1 VKGAP
6 LFHAIAPGSTRRLAF
21 RSIRASDW
29 PVDLNRGRGFHKKQV
44 GETIMFR
51 RLFLAGLALV
61 AAGVFGIAQA
71 QDLVGVAIENLD
83 TSKDGSASID
93 VSKTPGAFRGIRVK
107 NRGNTLIDLKRVQ
120 IVYSDGSV
128 HNEDRQIDLK
138 KGERSREIAAGT
150 ADKFIDKVNLTWKA
164 SSGSGTL
171 QVLGLQTR
179 EGGKLERPKG
189 PATGDISA
197 KPDDGK
203 PSSGKPGPI
212 ADGNDVM
219 FGYQN
224 VGFGI
229 DRDVIK
235 VGGEIGKFDRL
246 RLRVLGNDV
255 HINTLKVVY
264 MDGTETDLAVDADVR
279 ANSRTNWLEVDGN
292 KFIREIQMSYRSK
305 PNFKGQARIE
315 VTGQYADGWLGPTG
329 EGKKYNAGWVLLGAQ
344 TAGFTGFDKDTI
356 TVGKNEGGF
365 TKLRVVAKDRAITLR
380 EVRVVFFNGPD
391 EVFTMRE
398 RIDPGN
404 PYGPLEFKGGRSA
417 IKEIQAKYRSRF
429 DLAKGLKNL
438 FEGTPAVVEIW
449 GQH

>member
-1 VKGAP
+1 
-6 LFHAIAPGSTRRLAF
+6 
-21 RSIRASDW
+21 
-29 PVDLNRGRGFHKKQV
+29 
-44 GETIMFR
+44 MFR

-61 AAGVFGIAQA
+61 AAGATSVAQA
-71 QDLVGVAIENLD
+71 QDLVGIGSETIDV
-83 TSKDGSASID
+83 SRDGNATID
-93 VSKTPGAFRGIRVK
+93 VSKAAGAFRGIRVK
-107 NRGNTLIDLKRVQ
+107 NKGSSTIDLQRVQ
-120 IVYSDGSV
+120 VIYSDGSV
-128 HNEDRQIDLK
+128 HNEDRQIDMRR
-138 KGERSREIAAGT
+138 GERSREIAAGS

-164 SSGSGTL
+164 TSGKGTV

-179 EGGKLERPKG
+179 DGRRMERPKG
-189 PATGDISA
+189 PATGDLSE
-197 KPDDGK
+197 KDDDA
-203 PSSGKPGPI
+203 SPGGSKSPI
-212 ADGNDVM
+212 TEGNDVM

-235 VGGEIGKFDRL
+235 VGGEIGKFDRM
-246 RLRVLGNDV
+246 RMRVLGNDV
-255 HINTLKVVY
+255 HINALKVVY
-264 MDGTETDLAVDADVR
+264 MDGSEQDLAVDADIR
-279 ANSRTNWLEVDGN
+279 ANTRTSWLDVDGD
-292 KFIREIQMSYRSK
+292 KFIREIQLNYRSK

-315 VTGQYADGWLGPTG
+315 VTGQYAEGWLGPNG

-356 TVGKNEGGF
+356 TVGRNEGGF
-365 TKLRVVAKDRAITLR
+365 SKVRVVAKDRAITLR
-380 EVRVVFFNGPD
+380 EIRVVFFTGPD

-398 RIDPGN
+398 RVDPGN

>member
-1 VKGAP
+1 
-6 LFHAIAPGSTRRLAF
+6 
-21 RSIRASDW
+21 
-29 PVDLNRGRGFHKKQV
+29 
-44 GETIMFR
+44 MFR
-51 RLFLAGLALV
+51 RILLAGLAIM
-61 AAGVFGIAQA
+61 AAGILSVAQA
-71 QDLVGVAIENLD
+71 QDLVGIASESID
-83 TSKDGSASID
+83 TSKDGTASID
-93 VSKTPGAFRGIRVK
+93 VSKAPGGFRAIRVK
-107 NRGNTLIDLKRVQ
+107 NKGSSAIDLQRVQ
-120 IVYSDGSV
+120 IVFSDGSV
-128 HNEDRQIDLK
+128 HNEDRQIDMR
-138 KGERSREIAAGT
+138 KGERSREIATSG
-150 ADKFIDKVNLTWKA
+150 ADKFIDKVNVTWKA
-164 SSGSGTL
+164 SQGTGTL

-179 EGGKLERPKG
+179 EGRRLERPKG
-189 PATGDISA
+189 PATGDLSA
-197 KPDDGK
+197 EADPGTPVATTGK
-203 PSSGKPGPI
+203 GPI
-212 ADGNDVM
+212 TDGNDVM

-255 HINTLKVVY
+255 HLNTLKVVY
-264 MDGTETDLAVDADVR
+264 MDGTEQDLAVDADIR
-279 ANSRTNWLEVDGN
+279 ANTRTSWLEVQGD

-315 VTGQYADGWLGPTG
+315 VTGQYADDWLGQNG

-365 TKLRVVAKDRAITLR
+365 VKLRVVAKDRSITLK
-380 EVRVVFFNGPD
+380 EVRVVFLNGPD

-398 RIDPGN
+398 RVDPGN
-404 PYGPLEFKGGRSA
+404 PYGPLEFKARSA

-438 FEGTPAVVEIW
+438 FEGTPAVVEVW

>member
-1 VKGAP
+1 M
-6 LFHAIAPGSTRRLAF
+6 L
-21 RSIRASDW
+21 
-29 PVDLNRGRGFHKKQV
+29 
-44 GETIMFR
+44 R
-51 RLFLAGLALV
+51 RLFMAGLALM
-61 AAGVFGIAQA
+61 AAGAISGAHA
-71 QDLVGVAIENLD
+71 QDLVGI
-83 TSKDGSASID
+83 ASETID
-93 VSKTPGAFRGIRVK
+93 VGTKGNVTIDVKNAPGAFRGIRVK
-107 NRGNTLIDLKRVQ
+107 NKGSSAIDLQRVQ
-120 IVYSDGSV
+120 IIYSDGSV
-128 HNEDRQIDLK
+128 HNEDRQIDMK
-138 KGERSREIAAGT
+138 KGERSREIAAGS
-150 ADKFIDKVNLTWKA
+150 ADKFIDKVNLTWAATKGK
-164 SSGSGTL
+164 GSI

-179 EGGKLERPKG
+179 DGRRMERPKG
-189 PATGDISA
+189 PATGDLSA
-197 KPDDGK
+197 QADTGK
-203 PSSGKPGPI
+203 PSPTSTKGPVV
-212 ADGNDVM
+212 DGNDVM

-246 RLRVLGNDV
+246 RMRVLGNDV
-255 HINTLKVVY
+255 HLNTMKVVY
-264 MDGTETDLAVDADVR
+264 MDGSEQDLAVDADIR
-279 ANSRTNWLEVDGN
+279 ANTRTSWLEVQGD

-305 PNFKGQARIE
+305 PDFKGQARIE
-315 VTGQYADGWLGPTG
+315 VTGQYADGWLGPNG

-344 TAGFTGFDKDTI
+344 TAGFTGFDKDLI
-356 TVGKNEGGF
+356 SVGKNEGGF

-380 EVRVVFFNGPD
+380 EIRVVFFTGPD

>member
-1 VKGAP
+1 
-6 LFHAIAPGSTRRLAF
+6 
-21 RSIRASDW
+21 
-29 PVDLNRGRGFHKKQV
+29 
-44 GETIMFR
+44 MFR

-61 AAGVFGIAQA
+61 AAGAISVAQA
-71 QDLVGVAIENLD
+71 QDLVGIGSETIDV
-83 TSKDGSASID
+83 SRDGNATID
-93 VSKTPGAFRGIRVK
+93 VSKAAGAFRGIRVK
-107 NRGNTLIDLKRVQ
+107 NKGSSTIDLQRVQ
-120 IVYSDGSV
+120 VIYSDGSV
-128 HNEDRQIDLK
+128 HNEDRQIDMRR
-138 KGERSREIAAGT
+138 GERSREIAAGS

-164 SSGSGTL
+164 TSGKGTV

-179 EGGKLERPKG
+179 DGRRMERPKG
-189 PATGDISA
+189 PATGDLSE
-197 KPDDGK
+197 KDDDA
-203 PSSGKPGPI
+203 SPGGSKSPI
-212 ADGNDVM
+212 TEGNDVM

-235 VGGEIGKFDRL
+235 VGGEIGKFDRM
-246 RLRVLGNDV
+246 RMRVLGNDV
-255 HINTLKVVY
+255 HINALKVVY
-264 MDGTETDLAVDADVR
+264 MDGSEQDLAVDADIR
-279 ANSRTNWLEVDGN
+279 ANTRTSWLDVDGD
-292 KFIREIQMSYRSK
+292 KFIREIQLNYRSK

-315 VTGQYADGWLGPTG
+315 VTGQYAEGWLGPNG

-356 TVGKNEGGF
+356 TVGRNEGGF
-365 TKLRVVAKDRAITLR
+365 SKVRVVAKDRAITLR
-380 EVRVVFFNGPD
+380 EIRVVFFTGPD

-398 RIDPGN
+398 RVDPGN

>member
-1 VKGAP
+1 
-6 LFHAIAPGSTRRLAF
+6 
-21 RSIRASDW
+21 
-29 PVDLNRGRGFHKKQV
+29 
-44 GETIMFR
+44 MFR
-51 RLFLAGLALV
+51 RLILAGLALA
-61 AAGVFGIAQA
+61 AAGTVGIAQA
-71 QDLVGVAIENLD
+71 QELVGIATESID
-83 TSKDGSASID
+83 ISGAGSASID
-93 VSKTPGAFRGIRVK
+93 VSQAPGAFRGIRVK
-107 NRGNTLIDLKRVQ
+107 NKGSSTIDLERVQ

-128 HNEDRQIDLK
+128 HNEDRQIDMK
-138 KGERSREIAAGT
+138 KGERSREIAPGS
-150 ADKFIDKVNLTWKA
+150 ADRFIDKVNVTWKA
-164 SSGSGTL
+164 TNGRGSL

-179 EGGKLERPKG
+179 DGRRMERPKG
-189 PATGDISA
+189 PATGDLSA
-197 KPDDGK
+197 ENAPATTTPVNTK
-203 PSSGKPGPI
+203 GPVV
-212 ADGNDVM
+212 DGNDVM

-235 VGGEIGKFDRL
+235 VGGEVGKFDRI

-255 HINTLKVVY
+255 HLNSLKVLY
-264 MDGTETDLAVDADVR
+264 MDGTTQDLAVDADIR
-279 ANSRTNWLEVDGN
+279 SNMRTSWMEIDGG

-315 VTGQYADGWLGPTG
+315 VTGQYADGWLGPGG
-329 EGKKYNAGWVLLGAQ
+329 EGKRYNAGWVLLGGQ
-344 TAGFTGFDKDTI
+344 TAGFTGFDNDTI

-365 TKLRVVAKDRAITLR
+365 SKLRVVAKDRAITLR
-380 EVRVVFFNGPD
+380 EVRVVFFTGPD
-391 EVFTMRE
+391 EVFSMRE

-404 PYGPLEFKGGRSA
+404 PYGPLEFKSGRSA

>member
-1 VKGAP
+1 M
-6 LFHAIAPGSTRRLAF
+6 L
-21 RSIRASDW
+21 
-29 PVDLNRGRGFHKKQV
+29 
-44 GETIMFR
+44 R
-51 RLFLAGLALV
+51 RLFMAGLALM
-61 AAGVFGIAQA
+61 AAGAISVAHA
-71 QDLVGVAIENLD
+71 QDLVGIGTE
-83 TSKDGSASID
+83 TSDVSKNGSTTID
-93 VSKTPGAFRGIRVK
+93 VSKAPGAFRGIRVK
-107 NRGNTLIDLKRVQ
+107 NKGSSTIDLQRVQ
-120 IVYSDGSV
+120 IIYSDGSV
-128 HNEDRQIDLK
+128 HNEDRQIDMK
-138 KGERSREIAAGT
+138 KGERSREIAASST
-150 ADKFIDKVNLTWKA
+150 DKFIDKVSLTWKA
-164 SSGSGTL
+164 TSGKGAL

-179 EGGKLERPKG
+179 DGRRMERPKG
-189 PATGDISA
+189 PATGDLSEKTDAGAPVSA
-197 KPDDGK
+197 DKGTVV
-203 PSSGKPGPI
+203 
-212 ADGNDVM
+212 DGNDVM

-255 HINTLKVVY
+255 HINNLKVVY
-264 MDGTETDLAVDADVR
+264 MDGSEQDLAVDADIR
-279 ANSRTNWLEVDGN
+279 ANTRTSWLEVQGS

-315 VTGQYADGWLGPTG
+315 VTGQYADGWLGPNG
-329 EGKKYNAGWVLLGAQ
+329 EGKKFNAGWVLLGAQ

-365 TKLRVVAKDRAITLR
+365 VKLRVVAKDRAITLR
-380 EVRVVFFNGPD
+380 EIRVVFFTGPD

-398 RIDPGN
+398 RVDPGN
-404 PYGPLEFKGGRSA
+404 PYGPLEFKAGRSA

>member
-1 VKGAP
+1 MV
-6 LFHAIAPGSTRRLAF
+6 
-21 RSIRASDW
+21 
-29 PVDLNRGRGFHKKQV
+29 
-44 GETIMFR
+44 
-51 RLFLAGLALV
+51 AGLALM
-61 AAGVFGIAQA
+61 AAGLISVAQA
-71 QDLVGVAIENLD
+71 QDLVGIATETID
-83 TSKDGSASID
+83 TSKDGTASID
-93 VSKTPGAFRGIRVK
+93 VKNASGAFRGIRVK
-107 NRGNTLIDLKRVQ
+107 NKGSTTIDLQRVQ
-120 IVYSDGSV
+120 IVFSDGSV
-128 HNEDRQIDLK
+128 HNEDRQIDMR

-150 ADKFIDKVNLTWKA
+150 ADKFIDKVNVTWK
-164 SSGSGTL
+164 GTTGKGTL
-171 QVLGLQTR
+171 QVLGLQTPAGR
-179 EGGKLERPKG
+179 KLERPKG
-189 PATGDISA
+189 PATGDLTA
-197 KPDDGK
+197 EADNGK
-203 PSSGKPGPI
+203 PAATESKGPV

-255 HINTLKVVY
+255 HLNTLKVVY
-264 MDGTETDLAVDADVR
+264 MDGTEQDLAVDADIR
-279 ANSRTNWLEVDGN
+279 ANSRTSWLEVQGD
-292 KFIREIQMSYRSK
+292 KFIREIQMNYRSK

-315 VTGQYADGWLGPTG
+315 VTGQYAADWLGPNG

-344 TAGFTGFDKDTI
+344 TAGFTGFDNDTI

-398 RIDPGN
+398 RVDPGN

>member
-1 VKGAP
+1 
-6 LFHAIAPGSTRRLAF
+6 
-21 RSIRASDW
+21 
-29 PVDLNRGRGFHKKQV
+29 
-44 GETIMFR
+44 M
-51 RLFLAGLALV
+51 AGLALM
-61 AAGVFGIAQA
+61 AAGAISVAHA
-71 QDLVGVAIENLD
+71 QDLVGIGTE
-83 TSKDGSASID
+83 TID
-93 VSKTPGAFRGIRVK
+93 VSKNGSTTIDVSKAPGAFRGIRVK
-107 NRGNTLIDLKRVQ
+107 NKGSSTIDLQRVQ
-120 IVYSDGSV
+120 IIYSDGSV
-128 HNEDRQIDLK
+128 HNEDRQIDMK
-138 KGERSREIAAGT
+138 KGERSREIAASST
-150 ADKFIDKVNLTWKA
+150 DKFIDKVSLTWKA
-164 SSGSGTL
+164 TSGKGAL

-179 EGGKLERPKG
+179 DGRRMERPKG
-189 PATGDISA
+189 PATGDLSEKTDAGAPVSA
-197 KPDDGK
+197 DKGTVV
-203 PSSGKPGPI
+203 
-212 ADGNDVM
+212 DGNDVM

-255 HINTLKVVY
+255 HINNLKVVY
-264 MDGTETDLAVDADVR
+264 MDGSEQDLAVDADIR
-279 ANSRTNWLEVDGN
+279 ANTRTSWLEVQGS

-315 VTGQYADGWLGPTG
+315 VTGQYADGWLGPNG
-329 EGKKYNAGWVLLGAQ
+329 EGKKFNAGWVLLGAQ

-365 TKLRVVAKDRAITLR
+365 VKLRVVAKDRAITLR
-380 EVRVVFFNGPD
+380 EIRVVFFTGPD

-398 RIDPGN
+398 RVDPGN
-404 PYGPLEFKGGRSA
+404 PYGPLEFKAGRSA

>member
-1 VKGAP
+1 
-6 LFHAIAPGSTRRLAF
+6 
-21 RSIRASDW
+21 
-29 PVDLNRGRGFHKKQV
+29 
-44 GETIMFR
+44 MFR
-51 RLFLAGLALV
+51 RLFLAGLALL
-61 AAGVFGIAQA
+61 AAGAVSVAQA
-71 QDLVGVAIENLD
+71 QDLVGIGNETIDV
-83 TSKDGSASID
+83 SKDGSATID
-93 VSKTPGAFRGIRVK
+93 VSKAPGAFRGIRVK
-107 NRGNTLIDLKRVQ
+107 NKGSTTIDLQRVQ

-128 HNEDRQIDLK
+128 HNEDRQIDMK
-138 KGERSREIAAGT
+138 KGERSREIAPGST
-150 ADKFIDKVNLTWKA
+150 DKFIDKVNVTWKA
-164 SSGSGTL
+164 TKGQGSL

-179 EGGKLERPKG
+179 DGRRAERPKG
-189 PATGDISA
+189 PATGDLTEKA
-197 KPDDGK
+197 DT
-203 PSSGKPGPI
+203 GP
-212 ADGNDVM
+212 ATPTDNKAPVVDGNDVM

-255 HINTLKVVY
+255 HLNTLKVVY
-264 MDGTETDLAVDADVR
+264 MDGTEQDLAVDADIR
-279 ANSRTNWLEVDGN
+279 ANSRTSWLEVQGD

-315 VTGQYADGWLGPTG
+315 VTGQYADGWLGPNG

-380 EVRVVFFNGPD
+380 EVRVVFFTGPD

-398 RIDPGN
+398 RVDPGN
-404 PYGPLEFKGGRSA
+404 PYGPLEFKAGRSA

-438 FEGTPAVVEIW
+438 FEGTPAVVEVW

>member
-1 VKGAP
+1 
-6 LFHAIAPGSTRRLAF
+6 
-21 RSIRASDW
+21 
-29 PVDLNRGRGFHKKQV
+29 
-44 GETIMFR
+44 MFR
-51 RLFLAGLALV
+51 RLLLAGLALM
-61 AAGVFGIAQA
+61 AAGAISVAQA
-71 QDLVGVAIENLD
+71 QDLVGIASETID
-83 TSKDGSASID
+83 TSKDGTATID
-93 VSKTPGAFRGIRVK
+93 VSKANGAFRGIRVK
-107 NRGNTLIDLKRVQ
+107 NKGSTTIDLQRVQ
-120 IVYSDGSV
+120 IVFSDGSV
-128 HNEDRQIDLK
+128 HNEDRQIDMR
-138 KGERSREIAAGT
+138 KGERSREIAAGSS
-150 ADKFIDKVNLTWKA
+150 DKFIDKVTVSWKA
-164 SSGSGTL
+164 SEGKGSL

-179 EGGKLERPKG
+179 DGRKMERPKG
-189 PATGDISA
+189 PATGDLSA
-197 KPDDGK
+197 EASPATPGK
-203 PSSGKPGPI
+203 APV

-264 MDGTETDLAVDADVR
+264 MDGTEQDLAVDADIR
-279 ANSRTNWLEVDGN
+279 ANTRTSWLEVQGD

-315 VTGQYADGWLGPTG
+315 VTGQYSADWLGPNG

-365 TKLRVVAKDRAITLR
+365 TKLRIVAKDRAITLR
-380 EVRVVFFNGPD
+380 EVRVVFNTGPD

-398 RIDPGN
+398 RVDPGN
-404 PYGPLEFKGGRSA
+404 PYGPLEFKAGRLA

-438 FEGTPAVVEIW
+438 FEGTPAVVEVW

>member
-1 VKGAP
+1 M
-6 LFHAIAPGSTRRLAF
+6 L
-21 RSIRASDW
+21 
-29 PVDLNRGRGFHKKQV
+29 
-44 GETIMFR
+44 R
-51 RLFLAGLALV
+51 RLFMAGLALM
-61 AAGVFGIAQA
+61 AAGAISVAHA
-71 QDLVGVAIENLD
+71 QDLVGIGTE
-83 TSKDGSASID
+83 TID
-93 VSKTPGAFRGIRVK
+93 VSKNGSTTIDVSKAPGAFRGIRVK
-107 NRGNTLIDLKRVQ
+107 NKGSSTIDLQRVQ
-120 IVYSDGSV
+120 IIYSDGSV
-128 HNEDRQIDLK
+128 HNEDRQIDMK
-138 KGERSREIAAGT
+138 KGERSREIAASST
-150 ADKFIDKVNLTWKA
+150 DKFIDKVSLTWKA
-164 SSGSGTL
+164 TSGKGAL

-179 EGGKLERPKG
+179 DGRRMERPKG
-189 PATGDISA
+189 PATGDLSEKTDAGAPVSA
-197 KPDDGK
+197 DKGTVV
-203 PSSGKPGPI
+203 
-212 ADGNDVM
+212 DGNDVM

-255 HINTLKVVY
+255 HINNLKVVY
-264 MDGTETDLAVDADVR
+264 MDGSEQDLAVDADIR
-279 ANSRTNWLEVDGN
+279 ANTRTSWLEVQGS

-315 VTGQYADGWLGPTG
+315 VTGQYADGWLGPNG
-329 EGKKYNAGWVLLGAQ
+329 EGKKFNAGWVLLGAQ

-365 TKLRVVAKDRAITLR
+365 VKLRVVAKDRAITLR
-380 EVRVVFFNGPD
+380 EIRVVFFTGPD

-398 RIDPGN
+398 RVDPGN
-404 PYGPLEFKGGRSA
+404 PYGPLEFKAGRSA

-438 FEGTPAVVEIW
+438 FEGTPAVVEVW

>member
-1 VKGAP
+1 
-6 LFHAIAPGSTRRLAF
+6 
-21 RSIRASDW
+21 
-29 PVDLNRGRGFHKKQV
+29 
-44 GETIMFR
+44 MFR

-61 AAGVFGIAQA
+61 AAGAISVAQA
-71 QDLVGVAIENLD
+71 QDLVGIGSETIDV
-83 TSKDGSASID
+83 SRDGNATID
-93 VSKTPGAFRGIRVK
+93 VSKAAGAFRGIRVK
-107 NRGNTLIDLKRVQ
+107 NKGGSTIDLQRVQ
-120 IVYSDGSV
+120 VIYSDGSV
-128 HNEDRQIDLK
+128 HNEDRQIDMRR
-138 KGERSREIAAGT
+138 GERSREIAAGS

-164 SSGSGTL
+164 TSGTGTV

-179 EGGKLERPKG
+179 DGRRMERPKG
-189 PATGDISA
+189 PATGDLSE
-197 KPDDGK
+197 KDDDA
-203 PSSGKPGPI
+203 SPGGNKSPI
-212 ADGNDVM
+212 TEGNDVM

-235 VGGEIGKFDRL
+235 VGGEIGKFDRV
-246 RLRVLGNDV
+246 RMRVLGNDV

-264 MDGTETDLAVDADVR
+264 MDGSEQDLAVDADIR
-279 ANSRTNWLEVDGN
+279 ANTRTSWLDVQGD

-315 VTGQYADGWLGPTG
+315 VTGQYADGWLGPNG
-329 EGKKYNAGWVLLGAQ
+329 EGKQYNAGWVLLGAQ

-356 TVGKNEGGF
+356 TVGRNEGGF
-365 TKLRVVAKDRAITLR
+365 SKVRVVAKDRAITLR
-380 EVRVVFFNGPD
+380 EIRVVFFTGPD

>member
-1 VKGAP
+1 M
-6 LFHAIAPGSTRRLAF
+6 L
-21 RSIRASDW
+21 
-29 PVDLNRGRGFHKKQV
+29 
-44 GETIMFR
+44 R
-51 RLFLAGLALV
+51 RLFMAGLALM
-61 AAGVFGIAQA
+61 AAGAISVAHA
-71 QDLVGVAIENLD
+71 QDLVGIG
-83 TSKDGSASID
+83 TGSID
-93 VSKTPGAFRGIRVK
+93 VSKDGNTTIDVSKAPGAFRGIRVK
-107 NRGNTLIDLKRVQ
+107 NKGASAIDLQRVQ
-120 IVYSDGSV
+120 VVYSDGSV
-128 HNEDRQIDLK
+128 HNEDRQIDMK
-138 KGERSREIAAGT
+138 KGERSREIAAGP

-164 SSGSGTL
+164 TKGKGSV

-179 EGGKLERPKG
+179 DGRKQVRPKG
-189 PATGDISA
+189 PATGDLSA
-197 KPDDGK
+197 KADTGPPTAD
-203 PSSGKPGPI
+203 SSKGPVV
-212 ADGNDVM
+212 DGNDVM

-246 RLRVLGNDV
+246 RLRVLANDV

-264 MDGTETDLAVDADVR
+264 MDGSEQDLAVDADIR
-279 ANSRTNWLEVDGN
+279 ANTRTSWLEVQGD

-315 VTGQYADGWLGPTG
+315 VTGQYADGWLGPNG
-329 EGKKYNAGWVLLGAQ
+329 EGKKFNAGWVLLGAQ

-365 TKLRVVAKDRAITLR
+365 GKLRVVAKDRAITLR
-380 EVRVVFFNGPD
+380 EIRVVFFTGPD

-398 RIDPGN
+398 RVDPGN
-404 PYGPLEFKGGRSA
+404 PYGPLEFKAGRSA

-438 FEGTPAVVEIW
+438 FEGTPAVVEVW

>member
-1 VKGAP
+1 
-6 LFHAIAPGSTRRLAF
+6 
-21 RSIRASDW
+21 
-29 PVDLNRGRGFHKKQV
+29 
-44 GETIMFR
+44 MFR

-61 AAGVFGIAQA
+61 AAGAISVAQA
-71 QDLVGVAIENLD
+71 QDLVGI
-83 TSKDGSASID
+83 GSETID
-93 VSKTPGAFRGIRVK
+93 VSRDGNATIDVSNAAGAFRGIRVK
-107 NRGNTLIDLKRVQ
+107 NKGSSTIDLQRVQ
-120 IVYSDGSV
+120 VIYSDGSV
-128 HNEDRQIDLK
+128 HNEDRQIDMRR
-138 KGERSREIAAGT
+138 GERSREIAAGS

-164 SSGSGTL
+164 TSGTGTV

-179 EGGKLERPKG
+179 DGRRMERPKG
-189 PATGDISA
+189 PATGDLSE
-197 KPDDGK
+197 KDDDA
-203 PSSGKPGPI
+203 SPGGNKSPI
-212 ADGNDVM
+212 TEGNDVM

-235 VGGEIGKFDRL
+235 VGGEIGKFDRV
-246 RLRVLGNDV
+246 RMRVLGNDV

-264 MDGTETDLAVDADVR
+264 MDGSEQDLAVDADIR
-279 ANSRTNWLEVDGN
+279 ANTRTSWLDVQGD

-315 VTGQYADGWLGPTG
+315 VTGQYADGWLGPNG
-329 EGKKYNAGWVLLGAQ
+329 EGKQYNAGWVLLGAQ

-356 TVGKNEGGF
+356 TVGRNEGGF
-365 TKLRVVAKDRAITLR
+365 TKVRVVAKDRAITLR
-380 EVRVVFFNGPD
+380 EIRVVFFTGPD

>member
-1 VKGAP
+1 M
-6 LFHAIAPGSTRRLAF
+6 L
-21 RSIRASDW
+21 
-29 PVDLNRGRGFHKKQV
+29 
-44 GETIMFR
+44 R
-51 RLFLAGLALV
+51 RLFMAGLALM
-61 AAGVFGIAQA
+61 AAGAISVAHA
-71 QDLVGVAIENLD
+71 QDLVGIGTE
-83 TSKDGSASID
+83 TID
-93 VSKTPGAFRGIRVK
+93 VSKNGSTTIDVSKAPGAFRGIRVK
-107 NRGNTLIDLKRVQ
+107 NKGSSTIDLQRVQ
-120 IVYSDGSV
+120 IIYSDGSV
-128 HNEDRQIDLK
+128 HNEDRQIDMK
-138 KGERSREIAAGT
+138 KGERSREIAASST
-150 ADKFIDKVNLTWKA
+150 DKFIDKVSLTWKA
-164 SSGSGTL
+164 TSGKGAL

-179 EGGKLERPKG
+179 DGRRMERPKG
-189 PATGDISA
+189 PATGDLSEKTDA
-197 KPDDGK
+197 GAPVAADKGTVV
-203 PSSGKPGPI
+203 
-212 ADGNDVM
+212 DGNDVM

-255 HINTLKVVY
+255 HINNLKVVY
-264 MDGTETDLAVDADVR
+264 MDGSEQDLAVDADIR
-279 ANSRTNWLEVDGN
+279 ANTRTSWLEVQGS

-315 VTGQYADGWLGPTG
+315 VTGQYADGWLGPNG
-329 EGKKYNAGWVLLGAQ
+329 EGKKFNAGWVLLGAQ

-365 TKLRVVAKDRAITLR
+365 VKLRVVAKDRAITLR
-380 EVRVVFFNGPD
+380 EIRVVFFTGPD

-398 RIDPGN
+398 RVDPGN
-404 PYGPLEFKGGRSA
+404 PYGPLEFKAGRSA